1 MFGIG
6 KRGQIYRLLLDAS
19 GRIQFMLNTFKEG
32 QLQATDKDENTL
44 EVCIGYLTKV
54 KINIDTV
61 LKIDERIAQVF
72 KEEFG

>member
-32 QLQATDKDENTL
+32 QLQATDKETL

-54 KINIDTV
+54 KTNIDTV